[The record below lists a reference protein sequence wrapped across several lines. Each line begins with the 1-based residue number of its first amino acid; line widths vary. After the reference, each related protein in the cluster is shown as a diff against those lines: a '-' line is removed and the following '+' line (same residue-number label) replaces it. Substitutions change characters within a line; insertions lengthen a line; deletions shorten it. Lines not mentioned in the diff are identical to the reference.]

1 MMKVEVEL
9 ISKKE
14 LLQLTHISYG
24 QLYRWKRKN
33 LIPEEWFIKKSVSTG
48 QETFFPR
55 EQILERIAK
64 IIELKDQVSLDELS
78 EIFSPKVEESSFEGT
93 DLVEKNIVTQQGLL
107 LFQSMIGHPANL
119 ADLKQVLMVKI
130 LDENVVTGQITF
142 DEGKL
147 IWQFLNQHYS
157 KLNGDQACI
166 MLMRHLGLPFVIGTL
181 NREMVILDEGD
192 KLILEIEVMKEL
204 GQIKLALLA

>member
-1 MMKVEVEL
+1 MKVEVEL

-14 LLQLTHISYG
+14 LLQLTNISYG
-24 QLYRWKRKN
+24 QLYRWKRKS
-33 LIPEEWFIKKSVSTG
+33 LIPEDWFIKKSVSTG

-78 EIFSPKVEESSFEGT
+78 EIFSPKVEDLSFEGT
-93 DLVEKNIVTQQGLL
+93 DLIEKNIITQQGLL
-107 LFQSMIGHPANL
+107 LFQSITGNDVDL
-119 ADLKQVLMVKI
+119 SDLKQVLMIKI
-130 LDENVVTGQITF
+130 LDGHVVSGHITF

-147 IWQFLNQHYS
+147 IWYFLDQHYH
-157 KLNGDQACI
+157 KLNGEQASI
-166 MLMRHLGLPFVIGTL
+166 ILMRHLGLPFVIGTL
-181 NREMVILDEGD
+181 SREMVIFDEGD

-204 GQIKLALLA
+204 GKIKLALLG

>member
-1 MMKVEVEL
+1 MKVEVEL

-14 LLQLTHISYG
+14 LLQLTNISYG

-78 EIFSPKVEESSFEGT
+78 EIFSPKVEEPSFEGT
-93 DLVEKNIVTQQGLL
+93 HLVEKNIVTQQGLV
-107 LFQSMIGHPANL
+107 LFQSMVGEPANL
-119 ADLKQVLMVKI
+119 SDLKQVLIVKI
-130 LDENVVTGQITF
+130 LDENVVTGKITF

-147 IWQFLNQHYS
+147 IWQFLNHHYP
-157 KLNGDQACI
+157 KFKGNQASI
-166 MLMRHLGLPFVIGTL
+166 LLMRHLGLPLVIGVL
-181 NREMVILDEGD
+181 NREMVIFDERD

-204 GQIKLALLA
+204 GEIKLALLA

>member
-1 MMKVEVEL
+1 MKVEVEL

-14 LLQLTHISYG
+14 LLQLTNISYG

-78 EIFSPKVEESSFEGT
+78 EIFSPKVEEPSFEGT
-93 DLVEKNIVTQQGLL
+93 HLVEKNIVTQQGLV
-107 LFQSMIGHPANL
+107 LFQSMVGEPANL
-119 ADLKQVLMVKI
+119 SDLKQVLIVKI
-130 LDENVVTGQITF
+130 LDENVVTGKITF

-147 IWQFLNQHYS
+147 IWQFLNHHYS
-157 KLNGDQACI
+157 KFKGNQASI
-166 MLMRHLGLPFVIGTL
+166 LLMRHLGLPLVIGVL
-181 NREMVILDEGD
+181 NREMVIFDERD

-204 GQIKLALLA
+204 GEIKLALLA